1 METSA
6 KTGFN
11 AEKIFIQAAKLLYR
25 EYKDLQKKDDT
36 KEKPNNKKLDDINKI
51 IKKKKGCC

>member
-11 AEKIFIQAAKLLYR
+11 AEKIFIQAAKLLYK
-25 EYKDLQKKDDT
+25 EYKDLQKKEDT

>member
-11 AEKIFIQAAKLLYR
+11 AEKIFIQAAKLLYK